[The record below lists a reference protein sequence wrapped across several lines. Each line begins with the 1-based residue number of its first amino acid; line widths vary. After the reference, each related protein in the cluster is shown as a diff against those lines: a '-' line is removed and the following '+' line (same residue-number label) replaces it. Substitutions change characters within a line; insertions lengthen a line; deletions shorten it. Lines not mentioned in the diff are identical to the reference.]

1 MPFWKWLIFIVII
14 VLVLGLSLFLFC
26 ALKIS
31 DISEI
36 ELWLLENV
44 RIKNPKCVF
53 LFRLSNILNL
63 DYNELLKYRFASFYR
78 KIDAKMECFD
88 FILTKEVSRFAR
100 DTLDSIQFVK
110 SIFDNKNSIL
120 EEIYSLLNEASNS
133 TDYQKEK
140 SKISK
145 QIIEVEKQKDNLF
158 IMRSSNEISSEEFA
172 EYRNKYNSKID
183 TLNEAFNKIVALEK
197 NTKTSLESVE
207 TLRKTIE
214 NIISINDDS
223 VLSIASSLFEKIIVE
238 TNHEKNGN
246 KKAVLH
252 CQLKIEGDKR
262 YNLPLKEL
270 SLLFK
275 SNESFCRTKW

>member
-1 MPFWKWLIFIVII
+1 M
-14 VLVLGLSLFLFC
+14 
-26 ALKIS
+26 
-31 DISEI
+31 
-36 ELWLLENV
+36 

-78 KIDAKMECFD
+78 KIDAKIGCFD
-88 FILTKEVSRFAR
+88 FILTKEVSRFAI

-145 QIIEVEKQKDNLF
+145 QIIEVEKKDNLF
-158 IMRSSNEISSEEFA
+158 VMRSSNEISSEEFA

-183 TLNEAFNKIVALEK
+183 TLNEAFDKIVALEE
-197 NTKTSLESVE
+197 NTKTSFESVE

-238 TNHEKNGN
+238 TNHEKSEN
-246 KKAVLH
+246 KKVVLH
-252 CQLKIEGDKR
+252 CQLKIERDKR

>member
-1 MPFWKWLIFIVII
+1 
-14 VLVLGLSLFLFC
+14 
-26 ALKIS
+26 
-31 DISEI
+31 
-36 ELWLLENV
+36 
-44 RIKNPKCVF
+44 
-53 LFRLSNILNL
+53 
-63 DYNELLKYRFASFYR
+63 
-78 KIDAKMECFD
+78 
-88 FILTKEVSRFAR
+88 
-100 DTLDSIQFVK
+100 
-110 SIFDNKNSIL
+110 
-120 EEIYSLLNEASNS
+120 
-133 TDYQKEK
+133 
-140 SKISK
+140 
-145 QIIEVEKQKDNLF
+145 
-158 IMRSSNEISSEEFA
+158 MRSSNEISSEEFA

-183 TLNEAFNKIVALEK
+183 TLNEVFDKIVALEE
-197 NTKTSLESVE
+197 NTKTSFESVE

>member
-1 MPFWKWLIFIVII
+1 M
-14 VLVLGLSLFLFC
+14 
-26 ALKIS
+26 
-31 DISEI
+31 
-36 ELWLLENV
+36 

-63 DYNELLKYRFASFYR
+63 DYNELLKYRFALFYR
-78 KIDAKMECFD
+78 KIDAKMGCFD

-183 TLNEAFNKIVALEK
+183 TLNEAFDKIVALEK
-197 NTKTSLESVE
+197 NTKTSFESVE

-238 TNHEKNGN
+238 TNHEKSGN

>member
-1 MPFWKWLIFIVII
+1 MPFWKWLIFI

-63 DYNELLKYRFASFYR
+63 DYNELLKYRFALFYR
-78 KIDAKMECFD
+78 KIDAKMGCFD

-183 TLNEAFNKIVALEK
+183 TLNEAFDKIVALEK
-197 NTKTSLESVE
+197 NTKTSFKSVE